1 MAISAMNAAGAKLE
15 KAYLT
20 IMPASPSGV
29 RPRGGTTLT
38 FKFNPKEYSITKSA
52 NWSRTSAQNAE
63 GAGPAQWAGTA
74 PRTMTLKIFLDQSET
89 TDGDIL
95 GDAALLFGC
104 CSPTA
109 ESLRAKAPSGPYVL
123 FGWGSTT
130 AFTAF
135 VKSVTMDYTMFRPNG
150 KPYRGTATLTV
161 EEVEVPTG
169 AQNPTSGTLA
179 ANRTHTVLAG
189 DSLPLIA
196 HVEYR
201 NPARW
206 RVIAEANGIDDP
218 LRLPIGMRLLLPAP
232 DEAAGTR

>member
-1 MAISAMNAAGAKLE
+1 MNSAGAKLE
-15 KAYLT
+15 KAYLSV
-20 IMPASPSGV
+20 MPASPSGV
-29 RPRGGTTLT
+29 RPRGGRTLT

-52 NWSRTSAQNAE
+52 NWSRTSSQGAD

-89 TDGDIL
+89 AGGDIL
-95 GDAALLFGC
+95 ADAELLFSC
-104 CSPTA
+104 CAPTP

-130 AFTAF
+130 TFTAF
-135 VKSVTMDYTMFRPNG
+135 VRTVTLDYTMFRPNG

-161 EEVEVPTG
+161 EEVEVPTPR
-169 AQNPTSGTLA
+169 QNPTSGTLT
-179 ANRTHTVLAG
+179 ANRTHVVRAG

-196 HVEYR
+196 HDEYR
-201 NPARW
+201 DPGRW

-218 LRLPIGMRLLLPAP
+218 LRLPIGLRLLLPAP
-232 DEAAGTR
+232 GEAPAPG